1 MAQLHEYQAKKIL
14 AQNGVEISRGQV
26 AFDAKTAKEI
36 AERLGGK
43 VVVKAQIHSTSR
55 AASGGIRFANS
66 ADEAEKIAVE
76 MLGKEIA
83 GNLCEAVL
91 IDEKAEIEREFYL
104 GFIVDTV
111 LKRPTLLFSDSGGS
125 GIEERADSMI
135 KFVCSIRREPTIEE
149 ISAFVQSP
157 RFSVQP
163 PAKRGGEPPEGE
175 PPEGGTQNIAE
186 ILLKL
191 YRVAKSCE
199 ARTAE
204 INPLALLKDGRLI
217 ALDARISVDDYAVFR
232 HEDLNIEMARELG
245 HTPTKLEKIAWE
257 IERDDFRGTFYFV
270 EILSSGQRSAVSG
283 QKKAVTDEAENTTAD
298 HRPPTTNHFKIGFHG
313 AGGGGSMASLDAAQ
327 RNGLSPACYVDT
339 SGNPPASKV
348 YRAAK
353 IILSIPRIKGYFLSG
368 SGVASQEQFGLAR
381 AVLKAFLEV
390 RPNIPAVLRL
400 GGNGE
405 EYAKELVEKYAKFL
419 PAPMEAHQKQHS
431 ADFCAARL
439 KELISSEENYPQIN
453 TDERG
458 FETKSEPSAVAGGL
472 TSESRISSFKFQIRE
487 EKDLYKFKT
496 RTGEITF
503 DHSIFAKV
511 DAAPIVE
518 ACPVKILK
526 LDERNLPVLAIER
539 EDAMRGKCI
548 ECLACEFASWEFET
562 GGVKIYFPIKE
573 LI

>member
-1 MAQLHEYQAKKIL
+1 MAQLHEHQAKEIL
-14 AQNGVEISRGQV
+14 AQNGVEIPRGQV
-26 AFDAKTAKEI
+26 AFNTKTAKEI
-36 AERLGGK
+36 AESLGGS
-43 VVVKAQIHSTSR
+43 VVVKAQVHSTSR
-55 AASGGIRFANS
+55 AASGGIRFADS
-66 ADEAEKIAVE
+66 ADEAEKIAAE
-76 MLGKEIA
+76 MIGKEIA
-83 GNLCEAVL
+83 ENICEAVL

-135 KFVCSIRREPTIEE
+135 KFVCSIRKEPDLERLKQ
-149 ISAFVQSP
+149 FVFQTSI
-157 RFSVQP
+157 FDEFDSETADEKNILTQELSV
-163 PAKRGGEPPEGE
+163 KL
-175 PPEGGTQNIAE
+175 AE
-186 ILLKL
+186 ILQKL

-204 INPLALLKDGRLI
+204 INPLALLKDGRLV

-232 HEDLNIEMARELG
+232 HEDLQIEMARELG

-270 EILSSGQRSAVSG
+270 EIFYSHQLSVISQ
-283 QKKAVTDEAENTTAD
+283 QKDDNCLLITDD
-298 HRPPTTNHFKIGFHG
+298 CLIGFHG

-327 RNGLSPACYVDT
+327 RNGLSPSCYVDT

-353 IILSIPRIKGYFLSG
+353 IILSIPNIKGYFLSG

-405 EYAKELVEKYAKFL
+405 EYAKELVEKYAAHL
-419 PAPMEAHQKQHS
+419 PAPMEAYQKQHS

-439 KELISSEENYPQIN
+439 KELILVTEDTEK
-453 TDERG
+453 DREM
-458 FETKSEPSAVAGGL
+458 SEPSAVADGL
-472 TSESRISSFKFQIRE
+472 TSESRISNFKFQIRE

-496 RTGEITF
+496 RTGEIIF
-503 DHSIFAKV
+503 DHSIFATV
-511 DAAPIVE
+511 DASAIVE

-539 EDAMRGKCI
+539 EEAERGKCI
-548 ECLACEFASWEFET
+548 ECLACEFASM
-562 GGVKIYFPIKE
+562 GLRLNAVRIDFPIE
-573 LI
+573 GLE

>member
-1 MAQLHEYQAKKIL
+1 MAQLHEHQAKKIL
-14 AQNGVEISRGQV
+14 AQNGVEIPHGQV

-36 AERLGGK
+36 AESLGGS

-55 AASGGIRFANS
+55 AASGGIKFTNS
-66 ADEAEKIAVE
+66 AAEAEQIAAE

-111 LKRPTLLFSDSGGS
+111 LKRPTLLFSSSGGS

-135 KFVCSIRREPTIEE
+135 KFVCSIRKEPDLKRLQQFVFQM
-149 ISAFVQSP
+149 SAFDEFDSETP
-157 RFSVQP
+157 D
-163 PAKRGGEPPEGE
+163 EN
-175 PPEGGTQNIAE
+175 NILSQELSFKLAE
-186 ILLKL
+186 ILLNL

-204 INPLALLKDGRLI
+204 INPLALLKDGRLV

-232 HEDLNIEMARELG
+232 HEDLQIEMARELG

-257 IERDDFRGTFYFV
+257 VERDDFRGTFYFV
-270 EILSSGQRSAVSG
+270 EILSSGQWSVVSG
-283 QKKAVTDEAENTTAD
+283 QKEENDETENKSTD
-298 HRPPTTNHFKIGFHG
+298 HRPPTTDHFKIGFHG

-353 IILSIPRIKGYFLSG
+353 IILSIPGIKGYFLSG

-390 RPNIPAVLRL
+390 RPTIPAVLRL

-405 EYAKELVEKYAKFL
+405 DYAKELVEKYAAHL
-419 PAPMEAHQKQHS
+419 SAPMEAYQKQHS

-439 KELISSEENYPQIN
+439 KELISSAGSEFQISN
-453 TDERG
+453 
-458 FETKSEPSAVAGGL
+458 
-472 TSESRISSFKFQIRE
+472 FKFQIE
-487 EKDLYKFKT
+487 EKTKDRFYKFKT

-503 DHSIFAKV
+503 DHSIFAAV
-511 DAAPIVE
+511 DATPIVE

-539 EDAMRGKCI
+539 EEAMRGKCI
-548 ECLACEFASWEFET
+548 ECLACEFASWEYET
-562 GGVKIYFPIKE
+562 GGVKIELPIE
-573 LI
+573 